1 MCSGR
6 WTGHP
11 NAPPV
16 RPTTSRLLPQAAGC
30 GTGRE
35 RCGGGLCVSAC
46 ASVSCLCVF
55 SPAWPAAWTRNAA
68 SIARAAS
75 SPDSAPEL
83 LPLMGGGT
91 GHLPAGS
98 VQAGRGGRVDAAP
111 SRRLSFHLG
120 AGCSV
125 LGSPPVRP
133 GLHAAGAPVGSCW
146 GAACRTSWDPPADT
160 PGRPCRPVL
169 SLRVLTV
176 RACGPG
182 AGERGAECGA
192 ELSEGLPAAPPSC
205 PLGFPRSPAN
215 VVSHASS
222 GLPRSA
228 VYARL

>member
-11 NAPPV
+11 IALPM

-98 VQAGRGGRVDAAP
+98 VQAGRGARVDAAP

-125 LGSPPVRP
+125 LGSPPVGP
-133 GLHAAGAPVGSCW
+133 ASTPLGLLWGAAGA
-146 GAACRTSWDPPADT
+146 
-160 PGRPCRPVL
+160 
-169 SLRVLTV
+169 
-176 RACGPG
+176 
-182 AGERGAECGA
+182 
-192 ELSEGLPAAPPSC
+192 LPAAPAGTLPQTPGPALQAC
-205 PLGFPRSPAN
+205 PEPAGSHGEGLRPWRRGARSR
-215 VVSHASS
+215 V
-222 GLPRSA
+222 RS
-228 VYARL
+228 

>member
-35 RCGGGLCVSAC
+35 RCGGGLCISAC

-91 GHLPAGS
+91 GHLRPGRSRRARGRRSFPSPVLSSRSWLQRARLPASQARPPRRWGS
-98 VQAGRGGRVDAAP
+98 CGVLLGRCLPHQLGP
-111 SRRLSFHLG
+111 SRRH
-120 AGCSV
+120 
-125 LGSPPVRP
+125 
-133 GLHAAGAPVGSCW
+133 
-146 GAACRTSWDPPADT
+146 

-228 VYARL
+228 VYAQL